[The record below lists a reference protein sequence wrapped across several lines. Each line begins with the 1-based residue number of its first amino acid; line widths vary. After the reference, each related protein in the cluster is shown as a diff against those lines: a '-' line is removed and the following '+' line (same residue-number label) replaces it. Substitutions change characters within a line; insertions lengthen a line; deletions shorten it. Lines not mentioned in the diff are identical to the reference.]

1 MASKAKQVLLLLIY
15 FLSPIISSIIYLLEN
30 SSIDLVHLVAS
41 VLGIFSFIW
50 MCFNIIM
57 MTKFSL
63 IEKNS
68 RLEWILKYHTIMAIT
83 ALSFGFVHAL
93 SLVLMRRNYDY
104 SQLITG
110 FIGSIF
116 ILSLMVLATI
126 FMSNRL
132 IRNEIIGN
140 LRATAYQKNFKYN
153 INKVLHNLTIAMVF
167 VIFMHTLI
175 SYPSRNSIIMRGVYF
190 MFFDITFIGWVYHK
204 FVRKLRLET
213 DPYMHRKAPW
223 DIITDV
229 VPWLYQGTN
238 DDWALQLVKQNPS
251 LYPCLQCGTCTSNC
265 PVSNYTTGEFNS
277 RKLIQWVLKGLKD
290 KIIVDKKPNVWQC
303 TQCYSCAENC
313 PQHVDL
319 PDIIIFLR
327 NKLAEQNEA
336 PDGFLN
342 EAKTVYNNGVSIPL
356 QKAVLMRRNLLELPS
371 IPKYDFQEIQDIM
384 DMTGLKDLVTKNT
397 VVVKEDLDTK
407 YKLGEKSEVES
418 YIGGS

>member
-1 MASKAKQVLLLLIY
+1 MASKIKQVLLLLIY
-15 FLSPIISSIIYLLEN
+15 FFSPIITSIIYLFEN

-57 MTKFSL
+57 MAKISL

-68 RLEWILKYHTIMAIT
+68 SLEWILKYHTIMAIT

-93 SLVLMRRNYDY
+93 TLVLMRRNYDY

-110 FIGSIF
+110 FIGSI
-116 ILSLMVLATI
+116 ILLSLLALATI

-140 LRATAYQKNFKYN
+140 LRASAIEKNFKYN
-153 INKVLHNLTIAMVF
+153 INKILHNLTITAVF

-175 SYPSRNSIIMRGVYF
+175 SYPSRNSIIMRSVYF

-223 DIITDV
+223 DTQVEII
-229 VPWLYQGTN
+229 PWLYQGTN
-238 DDWALQLVKQNPS
+238 NDWALQLVKQNPS

-265 PVSNYTTGEFNS
+265 PVSNYTKGGYNS
-277 RKLIQWVLKGLKD
+277 RRLIQCILKGLKD
-290 KIIVDKKPNVWQC
+290 KIIIGMDPNVWQC
-303 TQCYSCAENC
+303 TQCYTCVENC
-313 PQHVDL
+313 PQHVEL

-327 NKLAEQNEA
+327 NKLAEQKEA
-336 PDGFLN
+336 PDGFLS
-342 EAKTVYNNGVSIPL
+342 EAKLVYNNGVSIPL
-356 QKAVLMRRNLLELPS
+356 QSSVIRRRKILGLPS
-371 IPKYDFQEIQDIM
+371 VLKYDIQEIQDIM
-384 DMTGLKDLVTKNT
+384 DMTGLKDLVTKNAII
-397 VVVKEDLDTK
+397 VKKDLDTK

-418 YIGGS
+418 YIGSS